1 VTEIGASWLL
11 GICSYSIGRDERY
24 ARKPE
29 AAAGDSQTI
38 GGRRIPWD
46 A

>member
-1 VTEIGASWLL
+1 MPETGASWLL
-11 GICSYSIGRDERY
+11 GICSYSIGGDERD
-24 ARKPE
+24 ARRPE

-38 GGRRIPWD
+38 DRRRIPWD